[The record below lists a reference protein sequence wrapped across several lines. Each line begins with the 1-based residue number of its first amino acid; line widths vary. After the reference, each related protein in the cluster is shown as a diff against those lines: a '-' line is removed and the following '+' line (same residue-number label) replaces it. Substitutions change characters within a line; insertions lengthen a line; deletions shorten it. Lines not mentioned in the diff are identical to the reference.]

1 MALVG
6 TGVGTK
12 HARIYQTLPDLYE
25 VTAVCEIDEQR
36 RNEFVDQIGVGFQTN
51 RLEAL
56 FSQDLDLIDICTP
69 SALHFSQ
76 AAAALQAG
84 SHVVLEKPVARSLSE
99 MDELERAE
107 QQSGKHLFPIFQ
119 YRFGHGIQKLHYLI
133 ATGLAGSPL
142 IATAE
147 THWLRG
153 EAYYSRGM
161 WRSTWDGAAG
171 GSFATHAIHIHDL
184 LYQVLGN
191 PTSVFAQASN
201 FVNGYETE
209 DLGVVLMNFSNGAM
223 ASSSVTLGST
233 EQMSRLRFCFAGL
246 TAEGGRD
253 PYNPGHEPWT
263 FSHDDPDQQARIN
276 EELVNFSP
284 RPERFPGQFL
294 RIYEALAGKGQTPV
308 SLEDARQSIE
318 LLTAAYWSVKTGEIV
333 QLPISSDHPFY
344 SGWIETMKQEFGK
357 TLS

>member
-12 HARIYQTLPDLYE
+12 HARMYQTLPDLYE
-25 VTAVCEIDEQR
+25 LTAVCEIDDQR
-36 RNEFVDQIGVGFQTN
+36 RNKFVDQIGVGFQTN
-51 RLEAL
+51 RLEDL

-84 SHVVLEKPVARSLSE
+84 FHVVLEKPVARSLSE
-99 MDELERAE
+99 MDELERVE
-107 QQSGKHLFPIFQ
+107 QQSGKRLFPIFQ
-119 YRFGHGIQKLHYLI
+119 YRFGHGIQKLHHLI
-133 ATGLAGSPL
+133 AAGLAGSPL

-184 LYQVLGN
+184 LCQILGD

-201 FVNGYETE
+201 CVNGYETE

-246 TAEGGRD
+246 AAEGGRD

-263 FSHDDPDQQARIN
+263 FSHDDPDQQTRIN
-276 EELVNFSP
+276 DELADFSP

-294 RIYEALAGKGQTPV
+294 RIYEALAGNGQTPV
-308 SLEDARQSIE
+308 SLADARRSIE

-333 QLPISSDHPFY
+333 QLPLSSDHPFY

-357 TLS
+357 TQS

>member
-1 MALVG
+1 M
-6 TGVGTK
+6 
-12 HARIYQTLPDLYE
+12 YQTLPDLYE

-51 RLEAL
+51 RLEDL

-84 SHVVLEKPVARSLSE
+84 FHVVLEKPVARSLSE
-99 MDELERAE
+99 MDELERVE
-107 QQSGKHLFPIFQ
+107 QQSGKRLFPVFQ
-119 YRFGHGIQKLHYLI
+119 YRFGHGIQKLHHLI

-171 GSFATHAIHIHDL
+171 GGFATHAIHIHDL
-184 LYQVLGN
+184 LCQVLGN
-191 PTSVFAQASN
+191 PTSAFAQASN
-201 FVNGYETE
+201 VVNGYETE
-209 DLGVVLMNFSNGAM
+209 DLGVVLMNFNNGAM

-276 EELVNFSP
+276 DELADFSP

-294 RIYEALAGKGQTPV
+294 RIYEALVCNGQTPV
-308 SLEDARQSIE
+308 SFADARRSIE
-318 LLTAAYWSVKTGEIV
+318 SLTAAY
-333 QLPISSDHPFY
+333 
-344 SGWIETMKQEFGK
+344 
-357 TLS
+357 